1 MDKDKIEGAYLLL
14 KRFKNRLKNFDIA
27 LEKVHEMKA
36 NKEDFFRLK
45 QSLDRDRAMS
55 IFNDM
60 KILFDSTVKKI
71 DDKFNHERSQ
81 VEDIYAKILRDQ
93 KLVMTAFEKKY
104 NHLILEKIVKL
115 ETLVNDLSLEQAK
128 Q

>member
-36 NKEDFFRLK
+36 NKEDFFKLK

-60 KILFDSTVKKI
+60 KILFDSTIKQI
-71 DDKFNHERSQ
+71 DEKFNNERSQ
-81 VEDIYAKILRDQ
+81 VE
-93 KLVMTAFEKKY
+93 E
-104 NHLILEKIVKL
+104 
-115 ETLVNDLSLEQAK
+115 
-128 Q
+128 